1 MEIDNAV
8 ISCGNV
14 IVTLI
19 RKMEAINNS
28 NLLDQ
33 IRYSLTVLKL
43 RWNEALVNLRMKLF
57 ILGIVNTRAPLQS
70 A

>member
-19 RKMEAINNS
+19 RKMKAINNS

-43 RWNEALVNLRMKLF
+43 RWN
-57 ILGIVNTRAPLQS
+57 
-70 A
+70 